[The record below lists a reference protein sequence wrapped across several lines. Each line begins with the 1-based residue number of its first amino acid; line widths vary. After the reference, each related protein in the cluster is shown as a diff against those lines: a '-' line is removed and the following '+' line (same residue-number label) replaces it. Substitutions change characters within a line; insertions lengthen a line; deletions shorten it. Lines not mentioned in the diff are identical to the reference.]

1 MGVNKCVF
9 PTYKKVKIVFIELLN
24 RGFDRAF
31 RPRALMDPLDI
42 RLRMQ
47 QHHSLPMIVEK
58 NDYYRHKIED
68 SSAVPNVCVYI
79 YIY

>member
-1 MGVNKCVF
+1 MRF
-9 PTYKKVKIVFIELLN
+9 SYLQKVKIVFIELLN

-31 RPRALMDPLDI
+31 RPRALRDPLDI

-58 NDYYRHKIED
+58 MTTIGIKKIED
-68 SSAVPNVCVYI
+68 SLAVPNVYI
-79 YIY
+79 YKY